1 MTISK
6 RGITL
11 EPLGRT
17 SQIICHAHLLFIC
30 IVYSNFHVDDLK
42 TVVKELE
49 KNATY
54 DLSPVFAMS
63 PWYLNSGEYRLLNC

>member
-1 MTISK
+1 MAISK

-30 IVYSNFHVDDLK
+30 IVYSNFNVDDLK
-42 TVVKELE
+42 TMIKEFD
-49 KNATY
+49 KKRQRKD
-54 DLSPVFAMS
+54 DLSPVFVIL
-63 PWYLNSGEYRLLNC
+63 PWYLNSGNTDF